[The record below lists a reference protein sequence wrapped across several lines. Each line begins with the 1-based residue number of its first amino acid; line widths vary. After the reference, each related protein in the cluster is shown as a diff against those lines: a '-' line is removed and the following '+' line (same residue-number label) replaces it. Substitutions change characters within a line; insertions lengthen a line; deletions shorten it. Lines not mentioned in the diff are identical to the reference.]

1 MCGKQ
6 GLFRSRRSI
15 QALIALSQAGA
26 PGLSLRE
33 VASCLGAADSTAQR
47 ALAILREAHLLR
59 RRGTRYQLASAPVLR
74 ELVTVALAELPL
86 SDTLRVLV
94 LANQAVEYASL
105 VRARRGFELVVILR
119 DSSDP
124 VAVLQLRAATRAM
137 HGQGVELTTAFHE
150 DMALHLGDP
159 DSPAQ
164 SLRRRALRGLCL
176 KGTAAR
182 SLPGRNGRLR
192 RPGRPLRRPHPSLSL
207 PPRKRLRE
215 LADRFGLERIALFGS
230 AVRSDFRAES
240 DVDVAVRYRPG
251 QARDLYQEVEL
262 EDLLEDLFD
271 RDVDLVAES
280 DLRPGVRERAGAELV
295 AIHG

>member
-1 MCGKQ
+1 
-6 GLFRSRRSI
+6 
-15 QALIALSQAGA
+15 
-26 PGLSLRE
+26 
-33 VASCLGAADSTAQR
+33 
-47 ALAILREAHLLR
+47 
-59 RRGTRYQLASAPVLR
+59 
-74 ELVTVALAELPL
+74 
-86 SDTLRVLV
+86 
-94 LANQAVEYASL
+94 
-105 VRARRGFELVVILR
+105 
-119 DSSDP
+119 
-124 VAVLQLRAATRAM
+124 
-137 HGQGVELTTAFHE
+137 
-150 DMALHLGDP
+150 
-159 DSPAQ
+159 
-164 SLRRRALRGLCL
+164 
-176 KGTAAR
+176 
-182 SLPGRNGRLR
+182 
-192 RPGRPLRRPHPSLSL
+192 L